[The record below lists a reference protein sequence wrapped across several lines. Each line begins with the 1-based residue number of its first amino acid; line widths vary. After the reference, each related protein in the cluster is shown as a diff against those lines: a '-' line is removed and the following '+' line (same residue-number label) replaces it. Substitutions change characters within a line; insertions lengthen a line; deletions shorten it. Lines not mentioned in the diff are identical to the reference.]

1 MIRKAAVADRA
12 SLAKLAAKLWESHS
26 EEELSAEISGLLL
39 LTGAAFFLAEEDGQ
53 PVGFAQCQL
62 RHDYVEGTDS
72 SPAGYPEGIF
82 TEEAFRR
89 KGIAA
94 ALLVRYESWAKE
106 KGCTEFASDCE
117 LLNETGIR
125 FHKTLGFRKQAASSA
140 SEKSDKKPAHR
151 GFFPMRRFFLF
162 CFCC

>member
-1 MIRKAAVADRA
+1 MIRKAAEADRA
-12 SLAKLAAKLWESHS
+12 FLAKLCENHS

-39 LTGAAFFLAEEDGQ
+39 LTGTAFFLAEEDGQ
-53 PVGFAQCQL
+53 PVGFAPCQL

-72 SPAGYPEGIF
+72 SPAGYLEGIF

-94 ALLVRYESWAKE
+94 ALLVRCESWAKE

-117 LLNETGIR
+117 LLNEASIR
-125 FHKTLGFRKQAASSA
+125 FHKALDF
-140 SEKSDKKPAHR
+140 SEENR
-151 GFFPMRRFFLF
+151 IV
-162 CFCC
+162 CF

>member
-1 MIRKAAVADRA
+1 MQSWRL
-12 SLAKLAAKLWESHS
+12 SCGETHS

-53 PVGFAQCQL
+53 PVGLAQCQL

-82 TEEAFRR
+82 TEEAVRG

-94 ALLVRYESWAKE
+94 ALLVRCESWAKE
-106 KGCTEFASDCE
+106 KSCTEFTSDCE
-117 LLNETGIR
+117 LLNKASIR
-125 FHKTLGFRKQAASSA
+125 FHKALDFSEANRIVCFRK
-140 SEKSDKKPAHR
+140 E
-151 GFFPMRRFFLF
+151 
-162 CFCC
+162 

>member
-1 MIRKAAVADRA
+1 MIRKAAEADRA

-72 SPAGYPEGIF
+72 SPAGYLEGIF

-94 ALLVRYESWAKE
+94 ALLVRCESWAKE
-106 KGCTEFASDCE
+106 KGCTKFSSDCE
-117 LLNETGIR
+117 LLNKTSIR
-125 FHKTLGFRKQAASSA
+125 FHKALDLSEANRIVCFRK
-140 SEKSDKKPAHR
+140 E
-151 GFFPMRRFFLF
+151 
-162 CFCC
+162 

>member
-1 MIRKAAVADRA
+1 MIRKAAEADRA
-12 SLAKLAAKLWESHS
+12 FLAKLAAKLWGNHS

-72 SPAGYPEGIF
+72 SPAGYLEGIF

-94 ALLVRYESWAKE
+94 ALLVRCESWAKE

-117 LLNETGIR
+117 LLNEASIR
-125 FHKTLGFRKQAASSA
+125 FHKALDFSEANRIVCFRK
-140 SEKSDKKPAHR
+140 E
-151 GFFPMRRFFLF
+151 
-162 CFCC
+162 

>member
-1 MIRKAAVADRA
+1 MIRKAAEADRA
-12 SLAKLAAKLWESHS
+12 FLAKLAAKLWENHS

-39 LTGAAFFLAEEDGQ
+39 LTGTAFFLAEEDGQ

-72 SPAGYPEGIF
+72 SPAGYLEGIF

-94 ALLVRYESWAKE
+94 ALLVRCESWAKE

-117 LLNETGIR
+117 LLNEASIR
-125 FHKTLGFRKQAASSA
+125 FHKALDF
-140 SEKSDKKPAHR
+140 SEANR
-151 GFFPMRRFFLF
+151 IV
-162 CFCC
+162 CF